1 MLLITQFLLTSLY
14 NVFRFFAVM
23 VWGYLGWL
31 YMFYIILYLCH
42 FQWNNKEDAV
52 ALKSLGQ
59 WMSFDSFCVPFK
71 IINLMQTHFESFSLF
86 IPIDGIQCVKNRYAS
101 AELELHV
108 ISSLQITLRII
119 DMICSNLCSY
129 HIKLINIFA
138 LITSTIKW
146 PQEKWFLGNKS
157 IIIIKACIVLL
168 QFINSCF
175 LRYHIYFLIIE

>member
-71 IINLMQTHFESFSLF
+71 IINLMQTHWELF
-86 IPIDGIQCVKNRYAS
+86 IVYPNWWHSMFKNKNRYAF
-101 AELELHV
+101 ELEFHV
-108 ISSLQITLRII
+108 ISSLYDEWKCSI
-119 DMICSNLCSY
+119 DIICSSLCSY
-129 HIKLINIFA
+129 NIK
-138 LITSTIKW
+138 
-146 PQEKWFLGNKS
+146 
-157 IIIIKACIVLL
+157 
-168 QFINSCF
+168 
-175 LRYHIYFLIIE
+175 

>member
-86 IPIDGIQCVKNRYAS
+86 IPNWWHSMCKTSLCICWVRITCYIFIANNITYS
-101 AELELHV
+101 ALTFVH
-108 ISSLQITLRII
+108 T
-119 DMICSNLCSY
+119 
-129 HIKLINIFA
+129 
-138 LITSTIKW
+138 T
-146 PQEKWFLGNKS
+146 
-157 IIIIKACIVLL
+157 
-168 QFINSCF
+168 
-175 LRYHIYFLIIE
+175 